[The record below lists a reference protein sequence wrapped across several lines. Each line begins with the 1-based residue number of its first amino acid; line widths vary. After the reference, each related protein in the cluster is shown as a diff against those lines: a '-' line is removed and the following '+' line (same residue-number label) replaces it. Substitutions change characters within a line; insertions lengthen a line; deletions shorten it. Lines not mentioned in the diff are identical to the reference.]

1 MSEVP
6 LYFSRERITVFPDN
20 KTKTKNYLTPWPSVA
35 PLAERESSLLTIY
48 WSECTMIRWTGL
60 GPWESEFPF
69 TGSLTSTFLQ
79 PLATR
84 DSFFRELAE
93 HDFKEYRFKFKTL
106 E

>member
-48 WSECTMIRWTGL
+48 WSESTL
-60 GPWESEFPF
+60 
-69 TGSLTSTFLQ
+69 SL
-79 PLATR
+79 
-84 DSFFRELAE
+84 
-93 HDFKEYRFKFKTL
+93 
-106 E
+106 